1 VTARAFAVLVVP
13 GLAVVASAVA
23 VVDARQENRRLFVSL
38 TRLEAERDELD
49 IEFGQLQLEQATWAD
64 TARVEQVARGD
75 LGLVFPTPAETR
87 ILRR

>member
-1 VTARAFAVLVVP
+1 MTARAFAVLVVL
-13 GLAVVASAVA
+13 GIAVVASAVA

-38 TRLEAERDELD
+38 TQLEAQRDELD

-75 LGLVFPTPAETR
+75 LGLVFPTPVETR

>member
-1 VTARAFAVLVVP
+1 VTARAFAVLVVL
-13 GLAVVASAVA
+13 GIAVVASAVA

-38 TRLEAERDELD
+38 TQLEAQRDELD

-75 LGLVFPTPAETR
+75 LGLVFPTPVETR